1 MHSNEHELL
10 LGVSHAL
17 LMAIA
22 KSEAFSLPFDADRLP
37 AKAAKWVREVSGEEI
52 GSTEVDEWIHL
63 YLDLTSDIHEERC
76 GELARG
82 SGYEVWET
90 GGGCTAWGLV
100 VPGHPDDVVHVTDEG
115 GTGAIADPDAPIW
128 GAGRYR
134 NGRTVAG
141 CESGLG
147 GLTLEQAL
155 ARGKEYAAKPFK
167 RYKKGH

>member
-1 MHSNEHELL
+1 MNQHTLL
-10 LGVSHAL
+10 LAVSHHL
-17 LMAIA
+17 LMAVSNSDTFKIP
-22 KSEAFSLPFDADRLP
+22 FSADRLP
-37 AKAAKWVREVSGEEI
+37 DAAAKFVRETTGEEV
-52 GSTEVDEWIHL
+52 GSTELNEWAHI
-63 YLDLTSDIHEERC
+63 YAVLTGNIYEERC

-141 CESGLG
+141 CEFGPG